1 MTSTLI
7 PATERQVSYLT
18 DLINTREMD
27 EVHAADLLA
36 SIDAGILDKERASR
50 EIHAALMLPRLR
62 KSREPSPSL
71 QASLYHIPKSKY
83 AVPVD
88 EIELTDAD
96 KEFSGDLMFLEVRQY
111 MGTLYMRQ
119 LHGSVG
125 GFTRSKLS
133 PATVKALVSIIERDP
148 YKYAKIFGVHHSCCG
163 SCGAELT
170 DQKSRELQL
179 GPECRKKF
187 SR

>member
-1 MTSTLI
+1 MASTLV

-27 EVHAADLLA
+27 ETHRADLLA

-50 EIHAALMLPRLR
+50 EIDAALTLPKLR
-62 KSREPSPSL
+62 KSLEPSSL
-71 QASLYHIPKSKY
+71 QLVLSRIPKSMY
-83 AVPVD
+83 AVPID
-88 EIELTDAD
+88 EVELTDAD
-96 KEFSGDLMFLEVRQY
+96 KEFRGDLIFLEVRQY

-119 LHGSVG
+119 LQGSVG
-125 GFTRSKLS
+125 GFTRSKLTT
-133 PATVKALVSIIERDP
+133 ATVKALVAIIERDP
-148 YKYAKIFGVHHSCCG
+148 YKYAKIFGVHHACCG

-170 DQKSRELQL
+170 DPKSRELQL

>member
-7 PATERQVSYLT
+7 PATERQISYLT
-18 DLINTREMD
+18 DLMNTRQMD
-27 EVHAADLLA
+27 EARRADLLT
-36 SIDAGILDKERASR
+36 SIDAGILDKERASQ
-50 EIHAALMLPRLR
+50 EISAALALPRLR
-62 KSREPSPSL
+62 KGLEPTSLELVLSR
-71 QASLYHIPKSKY
+71 IPKSRY
-83 AVPVD
+83 AVPVE

-96 KEFSGDLMFLEVRQY
+96 KEFRGDLMFLEVRQY

-119 LHGSVG
+119 LIGSVG
-125 GFTRSKLS
+125 GFTRAKLS
-133 PATVKALVSIIERDP
+133 TATVKALVAIIERDP

-187 SR
+187 SY